1 MSKLGRVVVVGGGL
15 IGLSTAYALSQRD
28 FDVAVL
34 ERDTIG
40 SGASR
45 GNAGLLSP
53 GIATPLASIE
63 LIRSAVWNMY
73 RGDSSLYLHPSA
85 VPTFGAFLGRIAW
98 NSRSRSFA
106 AATQELR
113 NLRGDAMAGFDR
125 LSDDIGVRP
134 VFDDY
139 LYVFRSQDLADQRAE
154 EMAESIDRSQV
165 AGRVTKL
172 LADECHELEPCLGG
186 AVQGGFLLSGQAYI
200 DPVRFVE
207 ALAAHLIDRGVGLYQ
222 GARVTALA
230 RAPHGDGVRVH
241 SYKGTFEAD
250 KAIVC
255 AGVGT
260 RALLKS
266 LGLKLPILSGKGYSF
281 SVRPMVLPSRVIRV
295 EEAHVSLLPREGD
308 LRIAGTMEFDSNV
321 DRFNKKRIDEI
332 VRAVAPYLTGVD
344 LELRYDEWMG
354 QRPVTPD
361 GLPCIG
367 PIPGFDSVLV
377 GSGHNMLGLMLAP
390 LTGEILAQMASGRP
404 IRGMGA
410 FRPSRF

>member
-1 MSKLGRVVVVGGGL
+1 MSKLGSVVVVGGGL
-15 IGLSTAYALSQRD
+15 IGLSAAYALSHRD
-28 FDVAVL
+28 FDVTVL

-53 GIATPLASIE
+53 GLATPLANIE

-85 VPTFGAFLGRIAW
+85 IPAFGAFLGRIAW
-98 NSRSRSFA
+98 NSRSRKFA
-106 AATQELR
+106 SATQELR
-113 NLRGDAMAGFDR
+113 ELREDAMAGFDR
-125 LSDDIGVRP
+125 MSTDIGVRP
-134 VFDDY
+134 VLDDY
-139 LYVFRSQDLADQRAE
+139 LYVFRSQDLAVQRAE
-154 EMAESIDRSQV
+154 EMAVSIARSRV
-165 AGRVTKL
+165 AGQVTKL
-172 LADECHELEPCLGG
+172 SADECHELEPCLGEG
-186 AVQGGFLLSGQAYI
+186 VQGGFLLSGQAYI

-207 ALAAHLIDRGVGLYQ
+207 GLTAHLVDRGVGLYQ
-222 GARVTALA
+222 GARVTALD
-230 RAPHGDGVRVH
+230 RAPQGAGVRVH

-266 LGLKLPILSGKGYSF
+266 IGLKLPILSGKGYSF
-281 SVRPMVLPSRVIRV
+281 SVRPMVLPSRVIRI
-295 EEAHVSLLPREGD
+295 EEAHVSLLPREGE

-344 LELRYDEWMG
+344 LELRHDEWMG

-361 GLPCIG
+361 GLPYIG
-367 PIPGFDSVLV
+367 PIPGFESVLV
-377 GSGHNMLGLMLAP
+377 GSGHNMLGLMFAP

-404 IRGMGA
+404 TRGMGA